1 MAIPSRREC
10 LDILSRAGVEEE
22 VVRHVRLVEALA
34 RAIAEAVAE
43 RHMGAVDLD
52 LVTAGGL
59 LHDLGRAKTHDIRHA
74 QYGVE
79 MAEEMGLD
87 PRIVEIIRR
96 HVGGGLS
103 HEDAK
108 AMGLPA
114 WDGMPRTLE
123 EKIVCH
129 ADTLV
134 GANGRRTL
142 KQTIKHIRKKGSPLY
157 VMRVRELHAYL
168 SGLAERDIDTF
179 GPWTLPR
186 EGRRRKYDIDM
197 PPLPP
202 KIDSDNI
209 KYP

>member
-10 LDILSRAGVEEE
+10 LEILRREGVADE
-22 VVRHVRLVEALA
+22 VIDHARLVEALGT
-34 RAIAEAVAE
+34 AIAEKIAE
-43 RHMGAVDLD
+43 KHSGAVDLG
-52 LVTAGGL
+52 LVVAGGL

-79 MAEEMGLD
+79 MAEEMGMD

-96 HVGGGLS
+96 HVGGGVT
-103 HEDAK
+103 HEEAK
-108 AMGLPA
+108 ALGLPE

-142 KQTIKHIRKKGSPLY
+142 KQTIKHIKRKGSSLY
-157 VMRVRELHAYL
+157 LMRVKELHTYL

-186 EGRRRKYDIDM
+186 KGRKRKHDIDM

-202 KIDSDNI
+202 KIELDNI